1 MSLRYT
7 QFTWLNRL
15 FKAFAF
21 GLLHP
26 ILAFFKKNSEYLLA
40 FISTGLKGPFKLCL
54 QKLV

>member
-7 QFTWLNRL
+7 QFTLLNRP

-21 GLLHP
+21 GLLHR

-40 FISTGLKGPFKLCL
+40 LAPTQLKGPLK
-54 QKLV
+54 